1 MISNEVLLLKIIKH
15 KGNIS
20 MLTDRGLS
28 HSQIALLIQEQQTK
42 GNVDITETEIV
53 LTEDGAQ
60 YLLDNLSKAIPRK
73 KDQWILPRTNIY
85 CEPISKHEVILPKG
99 NKI

>member
-1 MISNEVLLLKIIKH
+1 
-15 KGNIS
+15 

-28 HSQIALLIQEQQTK
+28 NSQIALLIQDQQDK
-42 GNVDITETEIV
+42 GNVAITEKAN
-53 LTEDGAQ
+53 G
-60 YLLDNLSKAIPRK
+60 KAIPRK

-85 CEPISKHEVILPKG
+85 CEPISKYTVILPKG